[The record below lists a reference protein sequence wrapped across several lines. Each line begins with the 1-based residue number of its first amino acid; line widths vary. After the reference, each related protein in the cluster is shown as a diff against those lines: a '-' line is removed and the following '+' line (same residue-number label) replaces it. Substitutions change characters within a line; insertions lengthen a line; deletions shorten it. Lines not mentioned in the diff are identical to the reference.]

1 MLRPYQMDSVAQVGA
16 AFQSGSKRV
25 ILCLPTGAGK
35 TVIFSDIAAKA
46 AAKGKRVAILTHR
59 RELLSQAGKLN
70 SCDVLMVETLNNAIK
85 RGKVDLSSYDLLVID
100 EAHIGNFRKVL
111 QGFNGFVIGATATPV
126 SNPPLKDSYNAIVC
140 PVGIETLI
148 NDKWLATPHTYAMH
162 PVDTSKLETARGEYT
177 EASLDDAFN
186 RPKVYEGV
194 VQEFVKGWADK
205 KAIVFCVNISAT
217 INTAEAF
224 AKELGEGRVYAVHS
238 KLSAI
243 ERADLIEDFIVS
255 KYGILVNC
263 GIATTGFDCP
273 DIEVVVINRATKSV
287 ALWLQM
293 VGRASRRTPNKSD
306 FTILDFGENVTRL
319 GFWQEPRDWAHLFEN
334 PKKKG
339 EGVAPVKD
347 CAACGFVAYASARI
361 CANCGAEFPEPK
373 KTEEE
378 VIATLKLLNYQKSA
392 KLEGRKIYDIAQN
405 SADLFE
411 LQRVK
416 KYKQAFIERVLYFAN
431 YSELQRFWRSKGY
444 TDGYRWRKER
454 DFAEGAPVKNFTIRL
469 KEVAG

>member
-1 MLRPYQMDSVAQVGA
+1 VQR
-16 AFQSGSKRV
+16 AFASGFKRV

-35 TVIFSDIAAKA
+35 TVIFSDIAARA

-59 RELLSQAGKLN
+59 RELLSQAGRLN
-70 SCDVLMVETLNNAIK
+70 SCDVLMVETLNNQIK
-85 RGKVDLSSYDLLVID
+85 RGLDLGQYDLLVVD

-111 QGFNGFVIGATATPV
+111 QGFDGFVIGATATPV

-140 PVGIETLI
+140 PVGIEQLI
-148 NDKWLATPHTYAMH
+148 TDNWLATPHTYAMH
-162 PVDTSKLETARGEYT
+162 PVDTSKLQTARGEYT

-186 RPKVYEGV
+186 KPKVYEGV
-194 VQEFVKGWADK
+194 VQEFVKKWRDK

-217 INTAEAF
+217 INTAIEF
-224 AKELGEGRVYAVHS
+224 RKQLGEGRVWGVHS
-238 KLSAI
+238 KQNPQERERIIADFSA
-243 ERADLIEDFIVS
+243 S
-255 KYGILVNC
+255 KNGILVNC

-293 VGRASRRTPNKSD
+293 VGRASRRTETKKA

-319 GFWQEPRDWAHLFEN
+319 GFWQEPRDWAQIFLH

-347 CAACGFVAYASARI
+347 CPACGFVAYASARI
-361 CANCGAEFPEPK
+361 CANCGAEFAPNP
-373 KTEEE
+373 KTEAE
-378 VIATLKLLNYQKSA
+378 VLAELKEMQYKALGR
-392 KLEGRKIYDIAQN
+392 LEGRRIYDIAQN

-454 DFAEGAPVKNFTIRL
+454 DFAEGAPVANFTVKL
-469 KEVAG
+469 KNE

>member
-1 MLRPYQMDSVAQVGA
+1 
-16 AFQSGSKRV
+16 
-25 ILCLPTGAGK
+25 
-35 TVIFSDIAAKA
+35 
-46 AAKGKRVAILTHR
+46 
-59 RELLSQAGKLN
+59 LSQAGKLN
-70 SCDVLMVETLNNAIK
+70 SCDILMVETLNNAIK
-85 RGKVDLSSYDLLVID
+85 RGLDLSQYDLLVVD

-111 QGFNGFVIGATATPV
+111 EGFKGFVIGATATPI
-126 SNPPLKDSYNAIVC
+126 SNPPLKDQYNAIVC

-148 NDKWLATPHTYAMH
+148 KDNWLAVPKTYAMH
-162 PVDTSKLETARGEYT
+162 PVDTSKLQTARGEYT

-194 VQEFVKGWADK
+194 VQEFCKGWAQS

-238 KLSAI
+238 KQSPQ
-243 ERADLIEDFIVS
+243 ERAALIEAFTAS
-255 KYGILVNC
+255 TNGILVNC

-273 DIEVVVINRATKSV
+273 DIEVVVVNRATKSV

-293 VGRASRRTPNKSD
+293 VGRASRRTEQKNA

-319 GFWQEPRDWAHLFEN
+319 GFLQEPRDWANLFEH

-347 CAACGFVAYASARI
+347 CPKCQCVVYASVMICPNCGFA
-361 CANCGAEFPEPK
+361 FPKPVP
-373 KTEEE
+373 TEEE
-378 VIATLKLLNYQKSA
+378 VIAELKMMQYNA
-392 KLEGRKIYDIAQN
+392 NRRKLDGRRLYDIAQN

-431 YSELQRFWRSKGY
+431 YSELKRFWYSKGY
-444 TDGYRWRKER
+444 TEGYMWRKET
-454 DFAEGAPVKNFTIRL
+454 DFAQSAPVANYVVKL
-469 KEVAG
+469 KEGEG

>member
-1 MLRPYQMDSVAQVGA
+1 MLRDYQVDSIGQVQA
-16 AFQSGSKRV
+16 AFQQGSRRV

-46 AAKGKRVAILTHR
+46 TEKGKRVAIITHR
-59 RELLSQAGKLN
+59 RELLSQAGRLN
-70 SCDVLMVETLNNAIK
+70 SCDILMVETLNNALK
-85 RGKVDLSSYDLLVID
+85 KGAVKLNDYDLLVID

-111 QGFNGFVIGATATPV
+111 DKFNGFVIGATATPV
-126 SNPPLKDSYNAIVC
+126 SNPPLKEQYNAIVC
-140 PVGIETLI
+140 PVGIEQLI
-148 NDKWLATPHTYAMH
+148 TDRWLATPQTYAMH
-162 PVDTSKLETARGEYT
+162 PVDTSTLKTARGEFT

-194 VQEFVKGWADK
+194 VKEFVGRWADK

-217 INTAEAF
+217 INTAQAF
-224 AKELGEGRVYAVHS
+224 ATELGEGRIYAVHS
-238 KLSAI
+238 KQPI
-243 ERADLIEDFIVS
+243 KERADLIAQFTQS
-255 KYGILVNC
+255 KDGILVNC

-273 DIEVVVINRATKSV
+273 DIEVVVVNRATKSV

-293 VGRASRRTPNKSD
+293 VGRASRTTPSKST

-319 GFWQEPRDWAHLFEN
+319 GFWQEPRDWAQLFEN

-347 CAACGFVAYASARI
+347 CPACGFVAYASARI
-361 CANCGAEFPEPK
+361 CANCGAEFAPNP
-373 KTEEE
+373 KTEAE
-378 VIATLKLLNYQKSA
+378 VLAELKLMQYKQLG
-392 KLEGRKIYDIAQN
+392 KLEGRKLYDIAQN

-444 TDGYRWRKER
+444 TDGYKWRKER
-454 DFAEGAPVKNFTIRL
+454 DFAEGSPVANFTVKL
-469 KEVAG
+469 GNE

>member
-1 MLRPYQMDSVAQVGA
+1 
-16 AFQSGSKRV
+16 
-25 ILCLPTGAGK
+25 
-35 TVIFSDIAAKA
+35 
-46 AAKGKRVAILTHR
+46 
-59 RELLSQAGKLN
+59 
-70 SCDVLMVETLNNAIK
+70 MVETLNNAIK
-85 RGKVDLSSYDLLVID
+85 KGLDLGQYDLLVVD

-111 QGFNGFVIGATATPV
+111 KGFEGFVIGATATPV
-126 SNPPLKDSYNAIVC
+126 SSPPLKEQYNAIVC
-140 PVGIETLI
+140 PVGIEQLI
-148 NDKWLATPHTYAMH
+148 SDKWLATPHTYAMH

-177 EASLDDAFN
+177 ESSLDDAFN
-186 RPKVYEGV
+186 KPKVYEGV
-194 VQEFVKGWADK
+194 VQEFCSKWRDK

-224 AKELGEGRVYAVHS
+224 AKELGTNRVFVAHS
-238 KLSAI
+238 DLHPKERPAI
-243 ERADLIEDFIVS
+243 IEAFTQS
-255 KYGILVNC
+255 KNGILVNC

-273 DIEVVVINRATKSV
+273 DIEVVVVNRATKSV

-293 VGRASRRTPNKSD
+293 VGRASRRTSNKEA

-319 GFWQEPRDWAHLFEN
+319 GFWQEPRDWAYLFEN

-347 CAACGFVAYASARI
+347 CPACGFVAYASARI
-361 CANCGAEFPEPK
+361 CANCGAEFPAAV

-469 KEVAG
+469 GEVAE

>member
-1 MLRPYQMDSVAQVGA
+1 
-16 AFQSGSKRV
+16 
-25 ILCLPTGAGK
+25 
-35 TVIFSDIAAKA
+35 
-46 AAKGKRVAILTHR
+46 
-59 RELLSQAGKLN
+59 
-70 SCDVLMVETLNNAIK
+70 
-85 RGKVDLSSYDLLVID
+85 
-100 EAHIGNFRKVL
+100 L
-111 QGFNGFVIGATATPV
+111 QGFDGFVIGATATPV
-126 SNPPLKDSYNAIVC
+126 SNPPLKEQYNKIVC
-140 PVGIETLI
+140 PVGIESLI
-148 NDKWLATPHTYAMH
+148 ERGWLAIPHTYAMH

-186 RPKVYEGV
+186 KPKVYEGV

-217 INTAEAF
+217 INTAIEF
-224 AKELGEGRVYAVHS
+224 IKQLGPRRVWGVHS
-238 KLSAI
+238 KQSPQERERIIAEFSA
-243 ERADLIEDFIVS
+243 S
-255 KYGILVNC
+255 KNGILVNC

-273 DIEVVVINRATKSV
+273 DIEVVVVNRATKSV

-293 VGRASRRTPNKSD
+293 VGRASRRTEKKEA

-347 CAACGFVAYASARI
+347 CPACGFVAYASARI
-361 CANCGAEFPEPK
+361 CANCGAEFAPNP
-373 KTEEE
+373 KTEAE
-378 VIATLKLLNYQKSA
+378 VLAELKEMQYKALG

-411 LQRVK
+411 LQRIK

-431 YSELQRFWRSKGY
+431 YTELQRFWRAKGY

-469 KEVAG
+469 EGVAG

>member
-1 MLRPYQMDSVAQVGA
+1 MLRPYQVDSVGQVGA
-16 AFQSGSKRV
+16 AFASGYKRV

-35 TVIFSDIAAKA
+35 TVIFSDIAARA

-59 RELLSQAGKLN
+59 RELLSQAGRLN
-70 SCDVLMVETLNNAIK
+70 SCDVLMVETLNNQIK
-85 RGKVDLSSYDLLVID
+85 RGLDLGQYDLLVVD

-111 QGFNGFVIGATATPV
+111 DGFEGFVIGATATPV
-126 SNPPLKDSYNAIVC
+126 SSPPLKEQYNAIVC
-140 PVGIETLI
+140 PVGIESLI
-148 NDKWLATPHTYAMH
+148 REGWLAVPKTYAMH
-162 PVDTSKLETARGEYT
+162 PVDTSKLQTARGEYT

-186 RPKVYEGV
+186 KPKVYEGV
-194 VQEFVKGWADK
+194 VQEFVKKWAQS

-217 INTAEAF
+217 INTADAF
-224 AKELGEGRVYAVHS
+224 SKELGAGRVYAVHS
-238 KLSAI
+238 KQSPQ
-243 ERADLIEDFIVS
+243 ERTQIIDAFTAS
-255 KYGILVNC
+255 RQGILVNC

-273 DIEVVVINRATKSV
+273 DIEVVVVNRATKSV

-293 VGRASRRTPNKSD
+293 VGRASRRTEQKEA

-319 GFWQEPRDWAHLFEN
+319 GFWQEPRDWANLFEH

-347 CAACGFVAYASARI
+347 CPACGFVAYASARI
-361 CANCGAEFPEPK
+361 CANCGAEFAPNP
-373 KTEEE
+373 KTEAE
-378 VIATLKLLNYQKSA
+378 VLAELKEMQYKALG

-469 KEVAG
+469 END

>member
-1 MLRPYQMDSVAQVGA
+1 MGEFTAQG
-16 AFQSGSKRV
+16 
-25 ILCLPTGAGK
+25 
-35 TVIFSDIAAKA
+35 
-46 AAKGKRVAILTHR
+46 
-59 RELLSQAGKLN
+59 
-70 SCDVLMVETLNNAIK
+70 
-85 RGKVDLSSYDLLVID
+85 
-100 EAHIGNFRKVL
+100 
-111 QGFNGFVIGATATPV
+111 
-126 SNPPLKDSYNAIVC
+126 
-140 PVGIETLI
+140 
-148 NDKWLATPHTYAMH
+148 
-162 PVDTSKLETARGEYT
+162 
-177 EASLDDAFN
+177 LDDAFN

-194 VQEFVKGWADK
+194 VQEFVKRWRDK
-205 KAIVFCVNISAT
+205 KAIVFCVNIEAS

-224 AKELGEGRVYAVHS
+224 AKELGEGRVYCVHS
-238 KLSAI
+238 KLTAY
-243 ERADLIEDFIVS
+243 ERADLIQDFITS

-293 VGRASRRTPNKSD
+293 VGRASRRTEQKEA

-319 GFWQEPRDWAHLFEN
+319 GFWQEPRDWAQIFLH

-347 CAACGFVAYASARI
+347 CPACGFVAYASARI
-361 CANCGAEFPEPK
+361 CANCGAEFAPNP
-373 KTEEE
+373 KTEAEI
-378 VIATLKLLNYQKSA
+378 IAELKEMQYQQNRG

-431 YSELQRFWRSKGY
+431 YSELQRFWNSKGY
-444 TDGYRWRKER
+444 VSQYTDRRER
-454 DFAEGAPVKNFTIRL
+454 EFAQGHPVANFTVKL
-469 KEVAG
+469 GNE

>member
-1 MLRPYQMDSVAQVGA
+1 MLRDYQIDSVAQVGA
-16 AFQSGSKRV
+16 AFASGNKRV

-46 AAKGKRVAILTHR
+46 ASKGKRVAILTHR
-59 RELLSQAGKLN
+59 RELLSQAGRLN
-70 SCDVLMVETLNNAIK
+70 SCSVLMVETLNNQIK
-85 RGKVDLSSYDLLVID
+85 KGLDLNQYDLLVID

-111 QGFNGFVIGATATPV
+111 EGFEGFVIGATATPL
-126 SNPPLKDSYNAIVC
+126 SNPPLKDQYNAIVC
-140 PVGIETLI
+140 PVGIEQLI
-148 NDKWLATPHTYAMH
+148 ADRWLATPHTYAMH
-162 PVDTSKLETARGEYT
+162 PVDTSTLKTARGEFT

-194 VQEFVKGWADK
+194 VKEFCSKWRDK

-217 INTAEAF
+217 INTAQAF
-224 AKELGEGRVYAVHS
+224 AAELGEGRVYAVHS
-238 KLSAI
+238 KQSAQ
-243 ERADLIEDFIVS
+243 ERAQIIDAFTAS
-255 KYGILVNC
+255 KNGILVNC

-293 VGRASRRTPNKSD
+293 VGRASRTTPSKSA

-319 GFWQEPRDWAHLFEN
+319 GFWQEPRDWAQLFLN

-347 CAACGFVAYASARI
+347 CPACGFVAYASARV
-361 CANCGAEFPEPK
+361 CANCGAEFAPNP
-373 KTEEE
+373 KTEAE
-378 VIATLKLLNYQKSA
+378 VIAELKLMQYKQLG
-392 KLEGRKIYDIAQN
+392 KLEGRKLYDIAQN
-405 SADLFE
+405 PADLFE

-416 KYKQAFIERVLYFAN
+416 KYKQAYIERVLYFAN
-431 YSELQRFWRSKGY
+431 YPELQKFWRSKGY
-444 TDGYRWRKER
+444 TEQYKNRKER
-454 DFAEGAPVKNFTIRL
+454 SFAEGYPVNNFTVRL
-469 KEVAG
+469 DNE

>member
-1 MLRPYQMDSVAQVGA
+1 MLRDYQVDSVGQVQR
-16 AFQSGSKRV
+16 AFASGSKRV

-59 RELLSQAGKLN
+59 RELLTQAGRLN

-85 RGKVDLSSYDLLVID
+85 RGLDLSQYDLLVVD

-111 QGFNGFVIGATATPV
+111 QGFEGFVIGATATPV
-126 SNPPLKDSYNAIVC
+126 SNPPLKEQYNAIVC
-140 PVGIETLI
+140 PVGIESLI
-148 NDKWLATPHTYAMH
+148 EQGWLAVPKTYAMH
-162 PVDTSKLETARGEYT
+162 PVDTSKLATARGEYT
-177 EASLDDAFN
+177 EQSLDDAFN

-194 VQEFVKGWADK
+194 VQEFVKGWANK

-224 AKELGEGRVYAVHS
+224 AKELGAGRVYAVHS
-238 KLSAI
+238 KQSPQ
-243 ERADLIEDFIVS
+243 ERTALIDAFTQS
-255 KYGILVNC
+255 KDGILVNC

-273 DIEVVVINRATKSV
+273 DIEVVVVNRATKSV

-293 VGRASRRTPNKSD
+293 VGRASRRTSTKST

-347 CAACGFVAYASARI
+347 CLACGFVAYASARV
-361 CANCGAEFPEPK
+361 CANCGAEFAPNP
-373 KTEEE
+373 KTEAE
-378 VIATLKLLNYQKSA
+378 VLAELKLMQYQQNRG

-454 DFAEGAPVKNFTIRL
+454 DFAEGAPVANFTVKL
-469 KEVAG
+469 QND

>member
-1 MLRPYQMDSVAQVGA
+1 MLRPYQVDSVGQVQR
-16 AFQSGSKRV
+16 AFASGYKRV

-35 TVIFSDIAAKA
+35 TVIFSDIAARA

-59 RELLSQAGKLN
+59 RELLSQAGRLN
-70 SCDVLMVETLNNAIK
+70 SCAVLMVETLNNQIK
-85 RGKVDLSSYDLLVID
+85 RGLDLSQYDLLVVD

-111 QGFNGFVIGATATPV
+111 EGFDGFVIGATATPV
-126 SNPPLKDSYNAIVC
+126 SNPPLKEQYNKIVC
-140 PVGIETLI
+140 PVGIESLI
-148 NDKWLATPHTYAMH
+148 GQGWLAVPKTYAMH

-194 VQEFVKGWADK
+194 VQEFVKGWAHS

-217 INTAEAF
+217 INTALEF
-224 AKELGEGRVYAVHS
+224 KKQLGEGRVYAVHS

-243 ERADLIEDFIVS
+243 QRADLIEDFIIS

-293 VGRASRRTPNKSD
+293 VGRASRRTEQKKA

-319 GFWQEPRDWAHLFEN
+319 GFWQEPRDWANLFEH

-347 CAACGFVAYASARI
+347 CPACGFVAYASARI
-361 CANCGAEFPEPK
+361 CANCGAEFPAIG
-373 KTEEE
+373 KTEAE
-378 VIATLKLLNYQKSA
+378 VLAELKEMQYKALG

-405 SADLFE
+405 PADLFA

-454 DFAEGAPVKNFTIRL
+454 DFAEGAPVANFTVKL
-469 KEVAG
+469 GNE

>member
-1 MLRPYQMDSVAQVGA
+1 VLRPYQVDSVAQVGA

-35 TVIFSDIAAKA
+35 TVIFSDIAHRA
-46 AAKGKRVAILTHR
+46 ALKGKRVAILTHR
-59 RELLSQAGKLN
+59 TELLSQAGRLN
-70 SCDVLMVETLNNAIK
+70 SCDILMVETLNNAIK
-85 RGKVDLSSYDLLVID
+85 RGLDLSQYDLLVVD

-111 QGFNGFVIGATATPV
+111 EGFKGFVIGATATPV

-148 NDKWLATPHTYAMH
+148 KDNWLAVPKTYAMH
-162 PVDTSKLETARGEYT
+162 PVDTSKLQTARGEYT

-224 AKELGEGRVYAVHS
+224 AKELGNGRVYAVHS
-238 KLSAI
+238 KQSPQ
-243 ERADLIEDFIVS
+243 ERAALIDQFTAS
-255 KYGILVNC
+255 KDGILVNC

-293 VGRASRRTPNKSD
+293 VGRASRRTEQKEA

-319 GFWQEPRDWAHLFEN
+319 GFWQEPRDWANLFLN

-347 CAACGFVAYASARI
+347 CPKCQCVVYASVMICPNCGFA
-361 CANCGAEFPEPK
+361 FPKPVQ
-373 KTEEE
+373 TEEE
-378 VIATLKLLNYQKSA
+378 VIAELKMMQYNA
-392 KLEGRKIYDIAQN
+392 NRRKLDGRRLYDIAQN
-405 SADLFE
+405 SADLLA
-411 LQRVK
+411 LQRIK
-416 KYKQAFIERVLYFAN
+416 KYKQAYIERVLYFAN

-444 TDGYRWRKER
+444 TDGYMWRKET
-454 DFAEGAPVKNFTIRL
+454 DFAQSAPVANYVVKL
-469 KEVAG
+469 KEGEG

>member
-1 MLRPYQMDSVAQVGA
+1 
-16 AFQSGSKRV
+16 
-25 ILCLPTGAGK
+25 LCLPTGAGK

-46 AAKGKRVAILTHR
+46 AAKEKRVAILTHR

-111 QGFNGFVIGATATPV
+111 EGFQGFVIGATATPV

-140 PVGIETLI
+140 PVGIESLI
-148 NDKWLATPHTYAMH
+148 GQGWLATPHTYAMH
-162 PVDTSKLETARGEYT
+162 PVDTSKLATARGEYT

-186 RPKVYEGV
+186 KPKVYEGV
-194 VQEFVKGWADK
+194 VHEFCQKWADK

-217 INTAEAF
+217 INTAIEF
-224 AKELGEGRVYAVHS
+224 IKQLGPGRVWGVHS
-238 KLSAI
+238 KQSPQERERIIAEFSA
-243 ERADLIEDFIVS
+243 S
-255 KYGILVNC
+255 KNGILVNC

-293 VGRASRRTPNKSD
+293 VGRASRRTQTKSA

-347 CAACGFVAYASARI
+347 CANCGFVAYASARI

-373 KTEEE
+373 KTAED

-392 KLEGRKIYDIAQN
+392 KLEGRKIYDIAKN
-405 SADLFE
+405 PADLYD

-454 DFAEGAPVKNFTIRL
+454 DFAEGAPVANFTIRL
-469 KEVAG
+469 GND

>member
-1 MLRPYQMDSVAQVGA
+1 VLRDYQVDSVAQVQR
-16 AFQSGSKRV
+16 AFASGSKRV

-70 SCDVLMVETLNNAIK
+70 SCDILMVETLNNAIK
-85 RGKVDLSSYDLLVID
+85 RGLDLSQYDLLVVD

-111 QGFNGFVIGATATPV
+111 QGFEGFVIGATATPV

-140 PVGIETLI
+140 PVGIESLI
-148 NDKWLATPHTYAMH
+148 EQGWLATPHTYAMH
-162 PVDTSKLETARGEYT
+162 PVDTSKLATARGEYT

-224 AKELGEGRVYAVHS
+224 AKELGAGRIYAVHS
-238 KLSAI
+238 KQSPQEREQIIADFSA
-243 ERADLIEDFIVS
+243 S
-255 KYGILVNC
+255 KNGILVNC

-293 VGRASRRTPNKSD
+293 VGRASRRTPTKSV

-319 GFWQEPRDWAHLFEN
+319 GFWQEPRDWANLFLN

-347 CAACGFVAYASARI
+347 CPKCQCVVYASVMICPNCGFA
-361 CANCGAEFPEPK
+361 FPKPVP
-373 KTEEE
+373 TEEE
-378 VIATLKLLNYQKSA
+378 VIAELKMMQYSA
-392 KLEGRKIYDIAQN
+392 NRRKLDGRRLYDIAQN
-405 SADLFE
+405 SADLLA
-411 LQRVK
+411 LQRIK
-416 KYKQAFIERVLYFAN
+416 KYKQAYIERVLYFAN
-431 YSELQRFWRSKGY
+431 YSELKRFWYNKGY
-444 TDGYRWRKER
+444 TEGYMWRKET
-454 DFAEGAPVKNFTIRL
+454 DFAQSAPVANYVVKL
-469 KEVAG
+469 KEGEG

>member
-1 MLRPYQMDSVAQVGA
+1 MLRPYQVDSVGQVQR
-16 AFQSGSKRV
+16 AFASGSKRV

-70 SCDVLMVETLNNAIK
+70 SCDILMVETLNNQIK
-85 RGKVDLSSYDLLVID
+85 RGLDLSQYDLLVVD

-111 QGFNGFVIGATATPV
+111 KGFEGFVIGATATPV
-126 SNPPLKDSYNAIVC
+126 SSPPLKEQYNAIVC

-148 NDKWLATPHTYAMH
+148 KDKWLATPHTYAMH

-186 RPKVYEGV
+186 KPKVYEGV
-194 VQEFVKGWADK
+194 VSEFVKKWADK

-217 INTAEAF
+217 INTAIEF
-224 AKELGEGRVYAVHS
+224 RKQLGPGRVWGVHS
-238 KLSAI
+238 KQSPQERERIIADFSA
-243 ERADLIEDFIVS
+243 S
-255 KYGILVNC
+255 KNGILVNC

-273 DIEVVVINRATKSV
+273 DIEVVVVNRATKSV

-293 VGRASRRTPNKSD
+293 VGRASRRTEQKEA

-347 CAACGFVAYASARI
+347 CPACGFVAYASARI
-361 CANCGAEFPEPK
+361 CANCGAEFAPNP
-373 KTEEE
+373 KTEAE
-378 VIATLKLLNYQKSA
+378 VLAELKEMQYQQNRG

-469 KEVAG
+469 GEVAE

>member
-1 MLRPYQMDSVAQVGA
+1 VLRPYQLDSVAQVGA
-16 AFQSGSKRV
+16 AFASGNKRV

-35 TVIFSDIAAKA
+35 TVIFSDIAHRA
-46 AAKGKRVAILTHR
+46 ALKGKKVAILTHR

-70 SCDVLMVETLNNAIK
+70 SCAVLMVETLNNQIK
-85 RGKVDLSSYDLLVID
+85 RGLDLSQYDLLVID

-111 QGFNGFVIGATATPV
+111 QGFEGFVIGATATPV
-126 SNPPLKDSYNAIVC
+126 SNPPLKDSYSAIVC
-140 PVGIETLI
+140 PVGIESLI
-148 NDKWLATPHTYAMH
+148 EQGWLALPKTYAMH
-162 PVDTSKLETARGEYT
+162 PVDTSKLATARGEYT
-177 EASLDDAFN
+177 EQSLDDAFN

-194 VQEFVKGWADK
+194 VHEFCQKWSNS

-224 AKELGEGRVYAVHS
+224 AKELGAGRIYAVHS
-238 KLSAI
+238 KQSPQ
-243 ERADLIEDFIVS
+243 ERTALIDQFTAS
-255 KYGILVNC
+255 KNGILVNC

-273 DIEVVVINRATKSV
+273 DIEVVVVNRATKSV

-293 VGRASRRTPNKSD
+293 VGRASRTTQTKLA

-319 GFWQEPRDWAHLFEN
+319 GFWQEPRDWAYLFEH

-347 CAACGFVAYASARI
+347 CPACGFVAYASARI
-361 CANCGAEFPEPK
+361 CANCGAEFAPNP
-373 KTEEE
+373 KTEAE

-431 YSELQRFWRSKGY
+431 YTELQRFWRSKGY

-454 DFAEGAPVKNFTIRL
+454 DFAQGAPVKNFTVKL
-469 KEVAG
+469 KNE

>member
-1 MLRPYQMDSVAQVGA
+1 VLRPYQVESVGQVHR
-16 AFQSGSKRV
+16 AFQQGSKRV

-35 TVIFSDIAAKA
+35 TVIFSDIAARA
-46 AAKGKRVAILTHR
+46 ASKGKRVAILTHR
-59 RELLSQAGKLN
+59 RELLSQAGQLN
-70 SCDVLMVETLNNAIK
+70 SCNILMVETLNNQIK
-85 RGKVDLSSYDLLVID
+85 RGLDLNQYDLLVID

-111 QGFNGFVIGATATPV
+111 QGFDGFVIGATATPV
-126 SNPPLKDSYNAIVC
+126 SNPPLKDSYSSIVC
-140 PVGIETLI
+140 PVGIEQLI
-148 NDKWLATPHTYAMH
+148 AEQWLAVPKTYAMH

-177 EASLDDAFN
+177 EQSLDDAFN

-194 VQEFVKGWADK
+194 VREFCRKWADK
-205 KAIVFCVNISAT
+205 KAIVFCVNISAS
-217 INTAEAF
+217 INTGIEF
-224 AKELGEGRVYAVHS
+224 ALKLGAQRVFVVHS
-238 KLSAI
+238 KMDVIQRGA
-243 ERADLIEDFIVS
+243 LIHEFTNS
-255 KYGILVNC
+255 KDGILVNC

-273 DIEVVVINRATKSV
+273 DIEVVVVNRATKSV

-293 VGRASRRTPNKSD
+293 VGRASRRTETKEA

-319 GFWQEPRDWAHLFEN
+319 GFWQEPRDWAQIFLH

-347 CAACGFVAYASARI
+347 CPACGFVAYASARV
-361 CANCGAEFPEPK
+361 CANCGAEFPAIG
-373 KTEEE
+373 KTEAE
-378 VIATLKLLNYQKSA
+378 VLAELKEMQYKQLG

-411 LQRVK
+411 LQRIK

-454 DFAEGAPVKNFTIRL
+454 DFAEGAPVANFTVKL
-469 KEVAG
+469 KNE

>member
-1 MLRPYQMDSVAQVGA
+1 MLRPYQVDSVAQVGA
-16 AFQSGSKRV
+16 AFASGSKRV

-46 AAKGKRVAILTHR
+46 SAKGKRVAILTHR
-59 RELLSQAGKLN
+59 RELLTQAGRLN

-85 RGKVDLSSYDLLVID
+85 RGLDLSQYDLLVVD

-111 QGFNGFVIGATATPV
+111 EGFQGFVIGATATPV

-140 PVGIETLI
+140 PVGIESLI
-148 NDKWLATPHTYAMH
+148 GQGWLATPNTYAMH
-162 PVDTSKLETARGEYT
+162 PVDTSKLATARGEYT
-177 EASLDDAFN
+177 EQSLDDAFN

-194 VQEFVKGWADK
+194 VHEFCQKWADK

-224 AKELGEGRVYAVHS
+224 AKELGARRVYAVHS
-238 KLSAI
+238 KQPPQ
-243 ERADLIEDFIVS
+243 ERAALIEAFTQSTD
-255 KYGILVNC
+255 GILVNC

-293 VGRASRRTPNKSD
+293 VGRASRRTEQKEA

-319 GFWQEPRDWAHLFEN
+319 GFWQEPRDWANLFEN

-347 CAACGFVAYASARI
+347 CPACGFVAYASARI
-361 CANCGAEFPEPK
+361 CANCGAEFAPNP
-373 KTEEE
+373 KTEAE
-378 VIATLKLLNYQKSA
+378 VLAELKLMQYKQLG

-469 KEVAG
+469 GNE

>member
-1 MLRPYQMDSVAQVGA
+1 
-16 AFQSGSKRV
+16 
-25 ILCLPTGAGK
+25 
-35 TVIFSDIAAKA
+35 
-46 AAKGKRVAILTHR
+46 
-59 RELLSQAGKLN
+59 
-70 SCDVLMVETLNNAIK
+70 MVETLNNAIK
-85 RGKVDLSSYDLLVID
+85 KGLDLSQYDLLVVD

-111 QGFNGFVIGATATPV
+111 EGFDGFVIGATATPV

-140 PVGIETLI
+140 PVGIEQLI
-148 NDKWLATPHTYAMH
+148 AEQWLAVPKTYAMH
-162 PVDTSKLETARGEYT
+162 PVDTSKLQTARGEYT

-186 RPKVYEGV
+186 KPKVYEGV
-194 VQEFVKGWADK
+194 VKEFCGRWRDK

-217 INTAEAF
+217 INTAQAF
-224 AKELGEGRVYAVHS
+224 ASELGEGRVFAVHS
-238 KLSAI
+238 KQSPQ
-243 ERADLIEDFIVS
+243 ERTALIEAFTKS

-293 VGRASRRTPNKSD
+293 VGRASRRTETKSA

-319 GFWQEPRDWAHLFEN
+319 GFWQEPRDWANLFEN

-347 CAACGFVAYASARI
+347 CPACGFVAYASARI
-361 CANCGAEFPEPK
+361 CANCGAEFAPNP
-373 KTEEE
+373 KTEAE
-378 VIATLKLLNYQKSA
+378 VLAELKEMQYKALG

-431 YSELQRFWRSKGY
+431 YTELQRFWRSKGY

-454 DFAEGAPVKNFTIRL
+454 DFAEGAPVANFTVKL
-469 KEVAG
+469 GNE

>member
-35 TVIFSDIAAKA
+35 TVIFSDIAARA

-85 RGKVDLSSYDLLVID
+85 RGKVNLSSYDLLVID

-111 QGFNGFVIGATATPV
+111 EGFNGFVIGATATPV
-126 SNPPLKDSYNAIVC
+126 SSPPLKEQYNAIVC

-186 RPKVYEGV
+186 KPKVYEGV
-194 VQEFVKGWADK
+194 VHEFCQKWADK

-217 INTAEAF
+217 INTALEF
-224 AKELGEGRVYAVHS
+224 RKQLGPGRVWGVHS
-238 KLSAI
+238 KQSPQEREQIIADFSA
-243 ERADLIEDFIVS
+243 S
-255 KYGILVNC
+255 KDGILVNC

-293 VGRASRRTPNKSD
+293 VGRASRRTETKEA

-319 GFWQEPRDWAHLFEN
+319 GFWQEPRDWANLFGH

-347 CAACGFVAYASARI
+347 CPKCGFVAYASARI
-361 CANCGAEFPEPK
+361 CANCGAEFPAAV
-373 KTEEE
+373 KTEAE

-431 YSELQRFWRSKGY
+431 YNELQRFWRSKGY

-454 DFAEGAPVKNFTIRL
+454 DFAEGAPVKNFIIRL
-469 KEVAG
+469 ENK

>member
-1 MLRPYQMDSVAQVGA
+1 MDSVAQVAA
-16 AFQSGSKRV
+16 AFQSRSKRV

-70 SCDVLMVETLNNAIK
+70 SCDVLMVETLNNQIK
-85 RGKVDLSSYDLLVID
+85 KGLDLSQYDLLVVD

-111 QGFNGFVIGATATPV
+111 KGFEGFVIGATATPV
-126 SNPPLKDSYNAIVC
+126 SSPPLKDSYNAIVC
-140 PVGIETLI
+140 PVGIESLI
-148 NDKWLATPHTYAMH
+148 EQGWLAVPKTYAMH
-162 PVDTSKLETARGEYT
+162 PVDTSKLATARGEYT
-177 EASLDDAFN
+177 EQSLDDAFN
-186 RPKVYEGV
+186 KPKVYEGV
-194 VQEFVKGWADK
+194 VSEFVKKWRDK

-217 INTAEAF
+217 INTALEF
-224 AKELGEGRVYAVHS
+224 RKQLGAGRVWGVHS
-238 KLSAI
+238 KQSQQEREQIIADFSA
-243 ERADLIEDFIVS
+243 S
-255 KYGILVNC
+255 KDGILVNC

-293 VGRASRRTPNKSD
+293 VGRASRRTQTKSD

-319 GFWQEPRDWAHLFEN
+319 GFWQEPRDWAHLFKN

-347 CAACGFVAYASARI
+347 CPACGFVAYASARI
-361 CANCGAEFPEPK
+361 CANCGAEFAPNP
-373 KTEEE
+373 KTEAE
-378 VIATLKLLNYQKSA
+378 VLAELKEMQYKQLG

-431 YSELQRFWRSKGY
+431 YTELQRFWRSKGY

-454 DFAEGAPVKNFTIRL
+454 DFAEGAPVKNFTVRL
-469 KEVAG
+469 EEVAG

>member
-1 MLRPYQMDSVAQVGA
+1 VLRDYQVDSVAQVGA
-16 AFQSGSKRV
+16 AFALGSKRV

-35 TVIFSDIAAKA
+35 TVIFSDIAARA
-46 AAKGKRVAILTHR
+46 AEKGKRVAILTHR

-70 SCDVLMVETLNNAIK
+70 SCEVLMVETLNNQIK
-85 RGKVDLSSYDLLVID
+85 RGLDLNQYDLLVID

-111 QGFNGFVIGATATPV
+111 EGFNGFVIGATATPV
-126 SNPPLKDSYNAIVC
+126 SNPPLKDSYSAIVC
-140 PVGIETLI
+140 PIGIEQLI
-148 NDKWLATPHTYAMH
+148 ADKWLATPCTYAMH
-162 PVDTSKLETARGEYT
+162 PVDTSQLATARGEFT

-194 VQEFVKGWADK
+194 VKEFCGRWRDK

-217 INTAEAF
+217 INTAQAF

-238 KLSAI
+238 KQSAL
-243 ERADLIEDFIVS
+243 ERADLIEEFIAI
-255 KYGILVNC
+255 KNGILVNC

-293 VGRASRRTPNKSD
+293 VGRASRTTPNKCA

-319 GFWQEPRDWAHLFEN
+319 GFWQEPRDWAFLFSN

-347 CAACGFVAYASARI
+347 CPACGFVAYASARI
-361 CANCGAEFPEPK
+361 CANCGAEFAPNP
-373 KTEEE
+373 KTEAE
-378 VIATLKLLNYQKSA
+378 VLAELKLMQYKQLGKF
-392 KLEGRKIYDIAQN
+392 EGRKLYEIAQN

-431 YSELQRFWRSKGY
+431 YTELQRFWRAKGY
-444 TDGYRWRKER
+444 TDQYRMRKER
-454 DFAEGAPVKNFTIRL
+454 SFAEGYPVNNFTVRL
-469 KEVAG
+469 DNE

>member
-1 MLRPYQMDSVAQVGA
+1 
-16 AFQSGSKRV
+16 V

-59 RELLSQAGKLN
+59 RELLSQAGRLN

-85 RGKVDLSSYDLLVID
+85 KGLDLSQYDLLVVD

-111 QGFNGFVIGATATPV
+111 KGFEGFVIGATATPV
-126 SNPPLKDSYNAIVC
+126 SSPPLKEQYNAIVC
-140 PVGIETLI
+140 PVGIESLI
-148 NDKWLATPHTYAMH
+148 GQGWLAVPKTYAMH

-186 RPKVYEGV
+186 KPKVYEGV
-194 VQEFVKGWADK
+194 VQEFCSKWRDK

-217 INTAEAF
+217 INTAIEF
-224 AKELGEGRVYAVHS
+224 RKQLGPGRVWGVHS
-238 KLSAI
+238 KQSPQERERIIADFSA
-243 ERADLIEDFIVS
+243 S
-255 KYGILVNC
+255 KNGILVNC

-293 VGRASRRTPNKSD
+293 VGRASRRTETKKA

-319 GFWQEPRDWAHLFEN
+319 GFWQEPRDWAHLFEH

-347 CAACGFVAYASARI
+347 CLACGFVAYASARI
-361 CANCGAEFPEPK
+361 CANCGAEFAPNP
-373 KTEEE
+373 KTEAE
-378 VIATLKLLNYQKSA
+378 VLAELKEMQYKALG

-454 DFAEGAPVKNFTIRL
+454 DFAEGAPVKNFIIRL
-469 KEVAG
+469 GEVAE

>member
-1 MLRPYQMDSVAQVGA
+1 MLRDYQVDSVGQVQR
-16 AFQSGSKRV
+16 AFASGSKRV

-35 TVIFSDIAAKA
+35 TVIFSDIAARA
-46 AAKGKRVAILTHR
+46 ALKGKRVAILTHR
-59 RELLSQAGKLN
+59 RELLTQAGRLN
-70 SCDVLMVETLNNAIK
+70 SCDILMVETLNNQIK
-85 RGKVDLSSYDLLVID
+85 RGLDLGQYDLLVVD

-111 QGFNGFVIGATATPV
+111 EGFKGFVIGATATPV
-126 SNPPLKDSYNAIVC
+126 SNPPLKESYSSIVC
-140 PVGIETLI
+140 PVEIESLI
-148 NDKWLATPHTYAMH
+148 EQEWLAVPKTYAMH
-162 PVDTSKLETARGEYT
+162 PVDTSKLATARGEYT

-224 AKELGEGRVYAVHS
+224 AKELGAGRVYAVHS
-238 KLSAI
+238 KQSPQ
-243 ERADLIEDFIVS
+243 ERTALIDQFTAS
-255 KYGILVNC
+255 RDGILVNC

-273 DIEVVVINRATKSV
+273 DIEVVVVNRATKSV

-293 VGRASRRTPNKSD
+293 VGRASRRTEQKEA

-319 GFWQEPRDWAHLFEN
+319 GFWQEPRDWAQIFLH

-347 CAACGFVAYASARI
+347 CPACGFVAYASARI
-361 CANCGAEFPEPK
+361 CANCGAEFPAAA
-373 KTEEE
+373 KTEAE
-378 VIATLKLLNYQKSA
+378 VLAELKLMQYKQLG

-431 YSELQRFWRSKGY
+431 YTELQRFWRSKGY

-454 DFAEGAPVKNFTIRL
+454 DFAEGAPVANFTVKL
-469 KEVAG
+469 GND

>member
-1 MLRPYQMDSVAQVGA
+1 VDSVGQVQR
-16 AFQSGSKRV
+16 AFASGSKRV

-35 TVIFSDIAAKA
+35 TVIFSDIAARA

-70 SCDVLMVETLNNAIK
+70 SCEVLMVETLNNQIK
-85 RGKVDLSSYDLLVID
+85 RGLDLSQYDLLVID

-111 QGFNGFVIGATATPV
+111 QGFKGFVIGATATPV
-126 SNPPLKDSYNAIVC
+126 SNPPLKDSYNDIVC
-140 PVGIETLI
+140 PVGIESLI
-148 NDKWLATPHTYAMH
+148 GQGWLAVPNTYAMH
-162 PVDTSKLETARGEYT
+162 PVDTSKLQTARGEYT

-194 VQEFVKGWADK
+194 VQEFLKGWADK

-224 AKELGEGRVYAVHS
+224 AKELGAARVYAVHS
-238 KLSAI
+238 KQSPQ
-243 ERADLIEDFIVS
+243 ERTALIDQFTAS
-255 KYGILVNC
+255 QDGILVNC

-273 DIEVVVINRATKSV
+273 DIDVVVVNRATKSV

-293 VGRASRRTPNKSD
+293 VGRASRRTSTKSA

-319 GFWQEPRDWAHLFEN
+319 GFWQEPRDWAQIFLH

-347 CAACGFVAYASARI
+347 CLACGFVAYASARI
-361 CANCGAEFPEPK
+361 CANCGAEFAPNP
-373 KTEEE
+373 KTEAE
-378 VIATLKLLNYQKSA
+378 VLAELKLMQYKQLG

-454 DFAEGAPVKNFTIRL
+454 DFAEGAPVANFTVKL
-469 KEVAG
+469 KNE

>member
-1 MLRPYQMDSVAQVGA
+1 MLRPYQVDSVGQVQR
-16 AFQSGSKRV
+16 AFASGSKRV

-59 RELLSQAGKLN
+59 RELLSQAGRLN
-70 SCDVLMVETLNNAIK
+70 SCDVLMVETLNNALK
-85 RGKVDLSSYDLLVID
+85 KGKVNLKDYDLLVID

-111 QGFNGFVIGATATPV
+111 EGFEGFVIGATATPV

-140 PVGIETLI
+140 PVGIEQLI
-148 NDKWLATPHTYAMH
+148 KDKWLATPHTYAMH
-162 PVDTSKLETARGEYT
+162 PVDTSKLQTARGEYT

-186 RPKVYEGV
+186 KPKVYEGV
-194 VQEFVKGWADK
+194 VQEFVKKWADK

-217 INTAEAF
+217 INTAFAF
-224 AKELGEGRVYAVHS
+224 AKELGAGRVWGVHS
-238 KLSAI
+238 KQSPQERERIIADFSA
-243 ERADLIEDFIVS
+243 S
-255 KYGILVNC
+255 KNGILVNC

-293 VGRASRRTPNKSD
+293 VGRASRRTEQKEA

-319 GFWQEPRDWAHLFEN
+319 GFWQEPRDWAHLFEH

-347 CAACGFVAYASARI
+347 CPACGFVAYASARI
-361 CANCGAEFPEPK
+361 CANCGAEFAPNP
-373 KTEEE
+373 KTEAE
-378 VIATLKLLNYQKSA
+378 VLAELKEMQYKALG

-454 DFAEGAPVKNFTIRL
+454 DFAEGAPVANFTVKL
-469 KEVAG
+469 GNE

>member
-1 MLRPYQMDSVAQVGA
+1 VDSVAQVQR
-16 AFQSGSKRV
+16 AFASGSKRV

-35 TVIFSDIAAKA
+35 TVIFSDIAARA

-59 RELLSQAGKLN
+59 RELLTQAGRLN
-70 SCDVLMVETLNNAIK
+70 SCEVLMVETLNNALK
-85 RGKVDLSSYDLLVID
+85 KGLDLSQYDLLVVD

-111 QGFNGFVIGATATPV
+111 KGFNGFVIGATATPV
-126 SNPPLKDSYNAIVC
+126 SNPPLKNSYNAIVC
-140 PVGIETLI
+140 PVGIEPLI
-148 NDKWLATPHTYAMH
+148 EQGWLAVPKTYAMH
-162 PVDTSKLETARGEYT
+162 PVDTSKLATARGEYT
-177 EASLDDAFN
+177 EQSLDDAFN
-186 RPKVYEGV
+186 KPKVYEGV
-194 VQEFVKGWADK
+194 VHEFCQKWADK

-224 AKELGEGRVYAVHS
+224 AKELGTDRVFVAHS
-238 KLSAI
+238 DLHTKERPAI
-243 ERADLIEDFIVS
+243 IEAFTPS
-255 KYGILVNC
+255 KNGILVNC

-293 VGRASRRTPNKSD
+293 VGRASRRTKTKSA

-347 CAACGFVAYASARI
+347 CPACGFVAYASARV
-361 CANCGAEFPEPK
+361 CANCGAEFPATAK
-373 KTEEE
+373 SEEE

-392 KLEGRKIYDIAQN
+392 KLEGRKIYDIAKN
-405 SADLFE
+405 PADLYD

-469 KEVAG
+469 GEVAG